1 LYRAAM
7 TGLTDAAREIRDSGS
22 FGYLDNTMSSGE
34 FAKYIQ
40 GGS

>member
-1 LYRAAM
+1 M
-7 TGLTDAAREIRDSGS
+7 TGLTDAAREIRDSGT
-22 FGYLDNTMSSGE
+22 FGYLDDTMSSGE